1 VTLSAAGAGVLVGV
15 VADVGVADV
24 EMTDAGAAA
33 SPEISSV
40 VVGTEQ
46 QTWVEVRWT
55 PSAS

>member
-1 VTLSAAGAGVLVGV
+1 VTLNAAGAGVLVGV

-46 QTWVEVRWT
+46 QTWVEARWT